1 MLISLTD
8 FCAAVANHK
17 IERVLLGKEP
27 FKDAIPF
34 SCVYAWVCVQQL
46 RPSIMMPFCRN
57 AAIGKAKA
65 KRGLNGSSQRS

>member
-27 FKDAIPF
+27 FKDAILF
-34 SCVYAWVCVQQL
+34 SCVYA
-46 RPSIMMPFCRN
+46 
-57 AAIGKAKA
+57 
-65 KRGLNGSSQRS
+65 